1 MTLNV
6 SLIVPDGIVIA
17 SDSLMTLSKP
27 INQKMNVDSL
37 CPKCNERVEIKD
49 VQVPPV
55 TVPSS
60 TFPYAQKIFDIKGK
74 FALAVYGSAFVNSRS
89 MFSHVLSMTAKLPD
103 KTDAEG
109 EDYLAIICEQIK
121 AYFDNQLKLEWQK
134 NGTNVA
140 LLPDTW
146 FPFGFQLAGIAKDAT
161 GEPVA
166 RVYNIQI
173 GKQSASVL
181 QTSSAF
187 CTGDTTVVRMLW
199 PNGNAGANI
208 GVFSLQDAIDYAKFL
223 IRTTA
228 DYQRFSG
235 QMPVVGGDIDIALVT
250 PRRGFKWIAQK
261 ELYRILEK

>member
-6 SLIVPDGIVIA
+6 SLIVPDGIVVA
-17 SDSLMTLSKP
+17 SDSLMTLSRP
-27 INQKMNVDSL
+27 INQKMNVDTL
-37 CPKCNERVEIKD
+37 CPNCNERVEIKD

-55 TVPSS
+55 SVPSS

-89 MFSHVLSMTAKLPD
+89 MFSHVQSMTAKLPE
-103 KTDAEG
+103 KTDNDG
-109 EDYLAIICEQIK
+109 EDYLGIISEQIK
-121 AYFDNQLKLEWQK
+121 SYFDNQLKLETKK
-134 NGTNVA
+134 NGVNLA
-140 LLPDTW
+140 LLPDGW
-146 FPFGFQLAGIAKDAT
+146 SPFGFQLAGIGKDAT
-161 GEPVA
+161 GEPIAKVFH
-166 RVYNIQI
+166 IQI
-173 GKQSASVL
+173 GKQSAVVL
-181 QTSSAF
+181 QSGLAL

-199 PNGNAGANI
+199 PNSNPGANF

-235 QMPVVGGDIDIALVT
+235 QMPVVGGDVDIALVT

-261 ELYRILEK
+261 ELYRILDK